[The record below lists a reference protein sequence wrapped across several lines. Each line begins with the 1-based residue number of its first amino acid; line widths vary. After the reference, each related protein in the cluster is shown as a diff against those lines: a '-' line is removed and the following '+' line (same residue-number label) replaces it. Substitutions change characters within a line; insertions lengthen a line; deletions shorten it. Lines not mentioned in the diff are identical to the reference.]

1 MYIYQVSA
9 DDILAARDKAAA
21 DIKANPANP
30 MAQMMR
36 TLADYEY
43 SKYVRADNTPAYA
56 KYLGYLDARELYP
69 DFQPITFRDFVSE
82 LLGGKMEMPY

>member
-1 MYIYQVSA
+1 
-9 DDILAARDKAAA
+9 
-21 DIKANPANP
+21 

-36 TLADYEY
+36 VLADYDY

-69 DFQPITFRDFVSE
+69 DFQPITFRDFVGE
-82 LLGGKMEMPY
+82 LLGGKLEMPYYH